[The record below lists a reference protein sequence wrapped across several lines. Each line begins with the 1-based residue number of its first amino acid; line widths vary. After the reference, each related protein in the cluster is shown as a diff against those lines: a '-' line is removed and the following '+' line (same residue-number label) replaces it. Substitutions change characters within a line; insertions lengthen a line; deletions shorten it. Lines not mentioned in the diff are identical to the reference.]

1 LLKKANAG
9 NASTA
14 EMEILLNF
22 DQGRLYSYEQARDLA
37 RSLLEEWLVK
47 YKFKNWTETETRRLP
62 VTEPMKKERA
72 KEIADKL
79 NDVGLWN
86 SHGIGINMERLR
98 RDLNLKIDDFGQEP
112 KFNEAVRAYHR
123 LLTDYMVKMG
133 QSSAIH
139 TRQGYTP
146 LMVV

>member
-1 LLKKANAG
+1 
-9 NASTA
+9 
-14 EMEILLNF
+14 
-22 DQGRLYSYEQARDLA
+22 
-37 RSLLEEWLVK
+37 
-47 YKFKNWTETETRRLP
+47 
-62 VTEPMKKERA
+62 
-72 KEIADKL
+72 
-79 NDVGLWN
+79 
-86 SHGIGINMERLR
+86 MERLR